1 MDSDSTKTPAHVA
14 IIMDGNGRWAKKRG
28 LPRAAGHKAGVSAVK
43 RTVEAA
49 SQLGIKYLTLYAF
62 STENWAR
69 PEEEISGL
77 MRLMLETMRNEL
89 DDFHEQGICLKVI
102 GRWRELAPE
111 IVAEI
116 EKAMERTADNDSGT
130 LVLALNYSGRAE
142 ITDSVRRICADVAEG
157 RIKAAS
163 VNEDTIEEN
172 LYAPEIPSPDLLI
185 RTSGEMRVSNF
196 LLWQIAYTELWIT
209 DDFWPDFG
217 LAQLEM
223 AVNDFK
229 ARRRRF
235 GGLDGDD

>member
-1 MDSDSTKTPAHVA
+1 MASEIQGIPAHVA

-49 SQLGIKYLTLYAF
+49 SELGIEFLTLYAF

-77 MRLMLETMRNEL
+77 MRLMLETMKTEMSI
-89 DDFHEQGICLKVI
+89 FHDRGIRLRVI
-102 GRWRELAPE
+102 GRWRDLAPE
-111 IVAEI
+111 VAAEL
-116 EKAMERTADNDSGT
+116 EKAVETTANNTKGT

-142 ITDSVRRICADVAEG
+142 IADAAARIAVDAVAG
-157 RIKAAS
+157 RIKPEA
-163 VNEDTIEEN
+163 VNEDILEDYM
-172 LYAPEIPSPDLLI
+172 YAPDIPAPDLLI

-209 DDFWPDFG
+209 SDFWPDFG
-217 LAQLEM
+217 KKQLEA
-223 AVNDFK
+223 AVGEFRN
-229 ARRRRF
+229 RRRRF
-235 GGLDGDD
+235 GGLDEDD